1 MEVALVSSTSIRL
14 KGKVVSFVVD
24 PVSAKSKVQADA
36 IVLLQDRA
44 TDALVEGSRLTMSGP
59 GEYEIS
65 GVKITGIAGG
75 ESTSY
80 FLTLDGVT
88 VLLSKASTLKGKESL
103 RDVDVTVLLADEVAD
118 QAALTTVTSEV
129 ALFYGEKAAENAK
142 ALGKEPQVMNKYVVT
157 KDKLPAELEVVLL
170 A

>member
-1 MEVALVSSTSIRL
+1 MEVALVSPSCVRL
-14 KGKVVSFVVD
+14 RGKVVSFVVD

-36 IVLLQDRA
+36 IILLQHRT
-44 TDALVEGSRLTMSGP
+44 TDVLVEGSRLTMSGP

-65 GVKITGIAGG
+65 GVKITGVAAG

-103 RDVDVTVLLADEVAD
+103 RDVDVTVLLADELTD
-118 QAALTTVTSEV
+118 QAALTTVASGV